1 MDEEHHHL
9 APARRHR
16 ACSPA
21 RPTQRSFKLIS
32 IKFGHPACLWPRGSP
47 RSGLLSPVDLSSP
60 RPPTPSR
67 AAGHRVLATYVRA
80 CVRGRPTSRAPL
92 RACGTGRDVDDWE
105 ALGEDDIV
113 LPVRPAREPDADP
126 ADWTTASTEAAPKTD
141 AREQVA
147 VKKDLSEPRPMI
159 IVDMTVM
166 ERVPRAHRALCAHSC
181 RLPRVD
187 PAHVTTALRPTQ
199 TALPL

>member
-1 MDEEHHHL
+1 M
-9 APARRHR
+9 
-16 ACSPA
+16 
-21 RPTQRSFKLIS
+21 
-32 IKFGHPACLWPRGSP
+32 
-47 RSGLLSPVDLSSP
+47 
-60 RPPTPSR
+60 
-67 AAGHRVLATYVRA
+67 
-80 CVRGRPTSRAPL
+80 
-92 RACGTGRDVDDWE
+92 DDWE

-126 ADWTTASTEAAPKTD
+126 TDWTTASTEAAPKTD

-187 PAHVTTALRPTQ
+187 PAHVATAFGQPKLHCPCEALRARSTRRPSFFLG
-199 TALPL
+199 ALQRPAQRRSFLFGR